1 MLRVFLNCTQFTDN
15 VIAGQT
21 VTLLQMKN
29 ICFIVA
35 LPAEARPLI
44 AHFKMRKCVHPFL
57 NVYQGSDFT
66 LLQCGIGKLN
76 AAASTGALLQ
86 FLPYTDALINV
97 GIAGGQYAMG
107 DRVLALSVRDAGS
120 NRTWF
125 PHLPPGRLL
134 SDIACAEVCTVDKPS
149 DAYEENTV
157 FDMEASGVFSAANTY
172 VGSAF
177 IHCLKVVSDNPDNP
191 IDNINPTNVSLAI
204 EQSIPDIEKLIQA
217 LPYSTMPDTSMID
230 EWCRSLFN
238 SIRHSQ
244 TEKHQT
250 QRLMSRLTALSNETL
265 NIDELLQSQSVRQL
279 HQRLSTAI
287 SSSSVTYADSSS

>member
-1 MLRVFLNCTQFTDN
+1 MLQVFLNCTQFTDN

-44 AHFKMRKCVHPFL
+44 AHFKMQKCAHPFL

-86 FLPYTDALINV
+86 FLPHTDALINV

-107 DRVLALSVRDAGS
+107 DRLLALSVRDAGS
-120 NRTWF
+120 DRTWF
-125 PHLPPGRLL
+125 PHLPPVRLL
-134 SDIACAEVCTVDKPS
+134 SDIACAEVCTVDKPT
-149 DAYEENTV
+149 DAYEKNTV
-157 FDMEASGVFSAANTY
+157 FDMEASGVFSAASTY

-191 IDNINPTNVSLAI
+191 IDNINPSNVSLAI
-204 EQSIPDIEKLIQA
+204 DKAIPDIEKLIKA
-217 LPYSTMPDTSMID
+217 LPYSTKPDTSMID
-230 EWCRSLFN
+230 ELCHSLFN

-250 QRLMSRLTALSNETL
+250 QRLVGRLAALSNEAL
-265 NIDELLQSQSVRQL
+265 NIDELIQSQSAKHLHRQL
-279 HQRLSTAI
+279 TTTIRASNVAYAE
-287 SSSSVTYADSSS
+287 SSN